1 MINLTK
7 NIILKSIG
15 KISSPFTKHSG
26 NKNEII
32 ADIILE
38 KKYAKALK
46 GIEDYS
52 HIIILF
58 WLDKITYDE
67 KKQLT
72 IHPRGNDKIPKTGI
86 FSTRSKTRPNPIGL
100 TVVKL
105 ISKKKNI
112 LKVKG
117 LDAFDGS
124 FVLDIKTYDHKD
136 IKNNIRVPKW
146 WSNLNK
152 NKK

>member
-7 NIILKSIG
+7 NIFLKSIG
-15 KISSPFTKHSG
+15 KISSSFTKHSG

-38 KKYAKALK
+38 KKYVKALR

-52 HIIILF
+52 HIIVLF

-67 KKQLT
+67 KKQLA

-105 ISKKKNI
+105 ISRKKNI

-136 IKNNIRVPKW
+136 IKINIHVPKW

>member
-1 MINLTK
+1 MINLTD
-7 NIILKSIG
+7 IQIRPLG
-15 KISSPFTKHSG
+15 KILSSFTVNSG

-32 ADIILE
+32 AEISID
-38 KKYAKALK
+38 KKYIKALK

-52 HIIILF
+52 HIIVLF
-58 WLDKITYDE
+58 WLGKITNDE
-67 KKQLT
+67 RNILV
-72 IHPRGNDKIPKTGI
+72 IHPRGHEDLPKVGV

-100 TVVKL
+100 TVVEL

-124 FVLDIKTYDHKD
+124 LVLDLKPYDHKD
-136 IKNNIRVPKW
+136 IKNNIIVPKW
-146 WSNLNK
+146 WLKISNRK
-152 NKK
+152 